1 MARPAPAARPA
12 TAASG
17 LSEDRV
23 RAVHAKLVAAKK
35 QLNEQSGVSVGGL
48 KKQLDAS
55 YQKLQAK
62 HRGKQIDFDVV
73 VKDGKAVV
81 KPKIR

>member
-1 MARPAPAARPA
+1 MK
-12 TAASG
+12 
-17 LSEDRV
+17 
-23 RAVHAKLVAAKK
+23 AVHAKLMAAKK